1 MALANDPDLLLAD
14 EITGEVGSSSADIVV
29 RIDPIDAR
37 REHAMPVCAPNTD
50 NASRPRGRLA
60 SQNHFC

>member
-29 RIDPIDAR
+29 RIDLDRCSA
-37 REHAMPVCAPNTD
+37 
-50 NASRPRGRLA
+50 
-60 SQNHFC
+60 